1 MHRIF
6 LMFCLLLPLSA
17 VASTSF
23 QPVESIRVAVLSTLG
38 QDADAEVALDP
49 ALRMPR
55 CGQPLEAR
63 RSGGGTV
70 EVGCPEASG
79 WRLFV
84 PVKIRHTQSVLVL
97 TRGVGAGET
106 LVAEMLAPE
115 RRDASRIVGAAPSSP
130 SEVVGQV
137 ARRALAAGS
146 VLGAG
151 DLVSPRLVR
160 RGDSV
165 ALVSR
170 RDGVEVRV
178 AGRALG
184 DAGANE
190 RVNVENLSS
199 RRTVQGTVAANGDVV
214 VRH

>member
-1 MHRIF
+1 
-6 LMFCLLLPLSA
+6 MFCLLLPLPT

-23 QPVESIRVAVLSTLG
+23 QPVESIRAAVLATLG
-38 QDADAEVALDP
+38 QDVEAEVALDP

-63 RSGGGTV
+63 RSGNGTV
-70 EVGCPEASG
+70 EVGCPQASG

-84 PVKIRHTQSVLVL
+84 PVKIRHAQTVLVL
-97 TRGVGAGET
+97 TRGVAAGET
-106 LVAEMLAPE
+106 LTADMLAPE
-115 RRDASRIVGAAPSSP
+115 RRDASRIVGAAPTSQ
-130 SEVVGQV
+130 SEAVGLV

-151 DLVSPRLVR
+151 DLLSQRLVR

-170 RDGVEVRV
+170 RGGVEVRV

-199 RRTVQGTVAANGDVV
+199 RRTVQGTVAPNGDIVV
-214 VRH
+214 L